1 MSLRPRSGEQ
11 VPSLTAWIARASNPG
26 GTTAIWVRDR
36 LDGLWCDEDFA
47 DRYPRDGR
55 PGISP
60 AQLATVCVL
69 QFLLGLS
76 DRQAAEAVRCRID
89 FKYAMAMELDDPDFH
104 HSVLADFR
112 DRLAEDGRV
121 DRLLDLALARLKET
135 GLVRERTTQRTDST
149 HVLAAVRDLTRLELL
164 TEAVRAALEEVAGM
178 SPHLLDEL
186 VDEEWGRRYGRP
198 VRLGKNPTK
207 PTTRILATRND
218 AVRLLKH
225 LYRHG
230 AGRTFRPRVQALRQ
244 IMMQNCHRDQAGR
257 LRWLTAEK
265 EGGPGLPPSSRAVVS
280 PYDTS
285 ARYAR
290 HGHIISWKGFAAH
303 LTETCAPDGPNVIT
317 DVATTAATTHDSQ
330 VLPGIHTRLARRGLL
345 PAEHLVDAGYTSL
358 PHLEQAAREHQV
370 TVSGPLRSNPTLQH
384 RQNEGFARDDFHIDY
399 DRQQVTCPQGQVS
412 AGWHGPYP
420 TSSPTAAPLS
430 WPGSPRAS
438 AVPARPAPSAPP
450 PPTTPA
456 PWAFLR

>member
-11 VPSLTAWIARASNPG
+11 VPSLTAQIARASNPD

-47 DRYPRDGR
+47 DWYPRDGR
-55 PGISP
+55 PGLSP

-89 FKYAMAMELDDPDFH
+89 FKYAMAMELDDPGFH

-112 DRLAEDGRV
+112 DCLAEGDRA
-121 DRLLDLALARLKET
+121 DRLLDLVLARLKEA

-149 HVLAAVRDLTRLELL
+149 HVLAAVRDLTRLELI
-164 TEAVRAALEEVAGM
+164 TEAVHAALEELAGA

-186 VDEEWGRRYGRP
+186 VDEDWGSRYGRQ

-207 PTTRILATRND
+207 PKTRILTTGND
-218 AVRLLKH
+218 AVHLLEH

-230 AGRTFRPRVQALRQ
+230 ANRTSGPRIQALRQ
-244 IMMQNCHRDQAGR
+244 IVVQNYHRDAAGH
-257 LRWLTAEK
+257 LRWRTAET
-265 EGGPGLPPSSRAVVS
+265 EDETGLPPSSRAIVS
-280 PYDTS
+280 PYDIS
-285 ARYAR
+285 ARHAR
-290 HGHIISWKGFAAH
+290 HGHIISWKGFTAH
-303 LTETCAPDGPNVIT
+303 LTETCAPDSPHVIT
-317 DVATTAATTHDSQ
+317 DVATTAATTHDSH
-330 VLPGIHTRLARRGLL
+330 VLPGIHTRLHRRGLL
-345 PAEHLVDAGYTSL
+345 PAGQLVDAGYTSL
-358 PHLEQAAREHQV
+358 PHLDKAAREHQLTV
-370 TVSGPLRSNPTLQH
+370 TGPLPGNPTRQH
-384 RQNEGFARDDFHIDY
+384 RRNEGLARDDFHIDY

-420 TSSPTAAPLS
+420 TSSPTAA
-430 WPGSPRAS
+430 R
-438 AVPARPAPSAPP
+438 
-450 PPTTPA
+450 
-456 PWAFLR
+456 